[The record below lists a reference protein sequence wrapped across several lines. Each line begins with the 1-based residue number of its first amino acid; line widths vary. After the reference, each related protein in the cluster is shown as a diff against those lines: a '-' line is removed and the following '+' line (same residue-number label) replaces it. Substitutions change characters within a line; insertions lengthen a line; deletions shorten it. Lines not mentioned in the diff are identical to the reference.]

1 VGSATGSTFGGGL
14 VVQGSPYSS
23 IPRVTNPYGDL
34 RTWTPFG
41 AGAHPVFELE
51 STFPPET
58 SARSLDVRKARG
70 PCGGRPNS
78 RGASGGRIAPEDRG
92 GNGGGLVLRIFALH
106 HNQLQSIAIHG
117 TRHRDSARPRFAR
130 RAAIGSSRHSGEMVD
145 RGRIELPT
153 PGFSVPC
160 IRLSWRGLPD
170 LEPQTGTQWIHLL
183 EPASAISRALR
194 AWLREVE
201 AMEEAGCPR

>member
-1 VGSATGSTFGGGL
+1 MARDTGILQDRDSRGEL
-14 VVQGSPYSS
+14 RLDL
-23 IPRVTNPYGDL
+23 RVT
-34 RTWTPFG
+34 
-41 AGAHPVFELE
+41 A
-51 STFPPET
+51 
-58 SARSLDVRKARG
+58 
-70 PCGGRPNS
+70 
-78 RGASGGRIAPEDRG
+78 
-92 GNGGGLVLRIFALH
+92 
-106 HNQLQSIAIHG
+106 
-117 TRHRDSARPRFAR
+117 
-130 RAAIGSSRHSGEMVD
+130 GEMVD